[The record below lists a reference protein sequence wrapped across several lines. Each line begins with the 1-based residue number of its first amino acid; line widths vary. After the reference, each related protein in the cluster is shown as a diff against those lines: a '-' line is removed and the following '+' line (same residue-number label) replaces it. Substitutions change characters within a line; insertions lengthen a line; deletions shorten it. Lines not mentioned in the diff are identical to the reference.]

1 MEKNELT
8 NQSIDLSIDFFLKG
22 GGKQDGHLHVYIMFS
37 LSLSSFKSNIGHDNF
52 SVKQT
57 GTTSKQ
63 TSKQT
68 LTPKTP

>member
-8 NQSIDLSIDFFLKG
+8 NQSIDFFSKG
-22 GGKQDGHLHVYIMFS
+22 GEKQQQDGHLHVYIMFS